1 MSSSILLSD
10 IQLLI
15 LKNKKTIIN
24 ENNNNNLIISNLL
37 NQNEDIY
44 QSISIQT
51 IAKLFKEG
59 TTIITLTFKPYI
71 KSISLNELNINS
83 NLINNILIVDNYLY
97 KALKNTKLLYEY
109 ASINYNYYINNI
121 NYYENNINY
130 YENDNN
136 QIQLGFIN
144 TYYENTLEKP
154 DLCIKLIK
162 NFKNET
168 CFNNLMFEKMLLII
182 PKIIE
187 LFKNIFSDEEE
198 YNKSSNTFK
207 QIMFGKILIKIGF
220 SAIDKLYNNALF
232 LEIIDLDE
240 KNKINIEFIKI
251 FYNMVF
257 KVGSL
262 FYSEYEYFNDEFN
275 FSITWNDIIY
285 IIDKYN
291 TTNNID
297 LKEDKKYIKLA
308 LGKIYINTIL
318 FPANINSFTITS
330 DNVINKNENISL
342 ISNKTCINNEKLYA
356 EYEFLEKLN
365 NINSLK
371 LKIINYNYDYVIN
384 KQLYKY
390 EYLFKNNIDNKYNYI
405 LSVIEQKPLT
415 IDDIQKNYIN
425 NKYNINYI
433 DFYSNSIVNELLSD
447 EFNFTLK

>member
-1 MSSSILLSD
+1 MSSSILLNE

-15 LKNKKTIIN
+15 LKNKKTIKDQI
-24 ENNNNNLIISNLL
+24 NNNNLIISNLQ

-51 IAKLFKEG
+51 IAELFIEG
-59 TTIITLTFKPYI
+59 TTIITLTFKPDI
-71 KSISLNELNINS
+71 KSISLNKLNINS
-83 NLINNILIVDNYLY
+83 DLINHSLIVDNYLY
-97 KALKNTKLLYEY
+97 KALKNTQLLYEY
-109 ASINYNYYINNI
+109 ASINYNYHINNI
-121 NYYENNINY
+121 NYNENNN
-130 YENDNN
+130 NNN
-136 QIQLGFIN
+136 QIQLGFMN
-144 TYYENTLEKP
+144 TYYKNTLKKP

-162 NFKNET
+162 NFKDEIYL
-168 CFNNLMFEKMLLII
+168 NNLMFEKMLLII
-182 PKIIE
+182 PKILQ
-187 LFKNIFSDEEE
+187 LFKKIFSDEEK
-198 YNKSSNTFK
+198 YNKSTNLFK
-207 QIMFGKILIKIGF
+207 QIMFGKILIEIGF
-220 SAIDKLYNNALF
+220 IAIDKLYNNALF
-232 LEIIDLDE
+232 MEIIDLDE
-240 KNKINIEFIKI
+240 KNKINIDFIKI
-251 FYNMVF
+251 FYNMVL

-262 FYSEYEYFNDEFN
+262 FYSEYEYFSDEFN
-275 FSITWNDIIY
+275 FSITWNDMIY
-285 IIDKYN
+285 ILDKYN

-318 FPANINSFTITS
+318 FPANINSFTVTS

-342 ISNKTCINNEKLYA
+342 ISKKTCINHKTLYA

-371 LKIINYNYDYVIN
+371 LKIINYSYDYVIN

-390 EYLFKNNIDNKYNYI
+390 EDLFKNNIDNKYNYI
-405 LSVIEQKPLT
+405 LPVIEQKPLT

-447 EFNFTLK
+447 EFNLILL